1 MKKLFL
7 LLVLFAITQFTIA
20 QTSGVISYTSTTKI
34 ELKMDNMPAGI
45 DLSGMLPTS
54 RTETKE
60 LIFDKNESVYI
71 DGNEV
76 VEDTEISSDDGS
88 FKMVIMESD
97 IESILYSNHKE
108 KKSVSQEDFMGKAFI
123 ITKELPK
130 YNWKLTREKIKYLGY
145 ECTKATTTNEDG
157 NEIVAWFAPTIRTQS
172 GPESYGQLPGAILMF
187 SLDEG
192 KKEIKATKVEL
203 KKVDKIE
210 VPKDGIKVNEEEFK
224 KIKEEKMKEMAKEY
238 GGSSISI
245 RG

>member
-1 MKKLFL
+1 MKKLSL
-7 LLVLFAITQFTIA
+7 LIVLFSIAQFVTA
-20 QTSGVISYTSTTKI
+20 QTSGIISYTSTTKI
-34 ELKMDNMPAGI
+34 EIKMDNMPAGI

-60 LIFDKNESVYI
+60 LIFDKNESIYI
-71 DGNEV
+71 DGNDV

-97 IESILYSNHKE
+97 IESKLYTNHKE
-108 KKSVSQEDFMGKAFI
+108 KKSISQEDFMGKAFI

-130 YNWKLTREKIKYLGY
+130 YNWKLTSEKVKYLGY

-157 NEIVAWFAPTIRTQS
+157 DEIVAWFAPAIRTQS
-172 GPESYGQLPGAILMF
+172 GPEAYGQLSGAILMF
-187 SLDEG
+187 SMDDG

-210 VPKDGIKVNEEEFK
+210 VPEDGKKVTEEEYE
-224 KIKEEKMKEMAKEY
+224 KIVEEKIKEMAKEY
-238 GGSSISI
+238 GGQTISI